1 MLLAGLLLLGG
12 CTTAAPGAV
21 SPSAVASAGA
31 SPVPYDLLLPT
42 CGKAPSPAP
51 DQPPPGAILPPGT
64 RLTAVREQPP
74 LTQLNGYVEM
84 TPIEVRA
91 WVEARD
97 DLTVQLSED
106 EGYESE
112 LLVSR
117 GEYTTFIKARAVCKE
132 ASVLA
137 EVIAP
142 REASESLPTPAGRT
156 PSPGVPTLGSPTP

>member
-1 MLLAGLLLLGG
+1 MLGG
-12 CTTAAPGAV
+12 CSTAAPGAG
-21 SPSAVASAGA
+21 PPAAVASAA
-31 SPVPYDLLLPT
+31 SPVPFDLLLPE

-51 DQPPPGAILPPGT
+51 NRPPAGSIIPPST
-64 RLTAVREQPP
+64 RLTAVREEPP

-84 TPIEVRA
+84 TPREVRA

-97 DLTVQLSED
+97 DLTVQQSED

-117 GEYTTFIKARAVCKE
+117 GKYTTFIKARAVCKE

-142 REASESLPTPAGRT
+142 REASSALPTPAGRT
-156 PSPGVPTLGSPTP
+156 PSPGIPTP